1 VVAVAEGAAGVL
13 GSARP
18 VHHRKEASVTTDGY
32 TPQALAKLEDAIE
45 KEESFRAKNTVEAPS
60 ESKLRMQ
67 QKLINKKL
75 DEAVELE
82 AQGL

>member
-1 VVAVAEGAAGVL
+1 
-13 GSARP
+13 
-18 VHHRKEASVTTDGY
+18 VTTDGY